1 MKGKAGILM
10 GENDEIH
17 EEIDFG
23 VDWDDILGILISNAL
38 CGGRTKGAV
47 SG

>member
-1 MKGKAGILM
+1 MGKVGILM

-23 VDWDDILGILISNAL
+23 VDWDHVFSILIGNAPF
-38 CGGRTKGAV
+38 GGRKKGAIP
-47 SG
+47 G